1 MQAMMRHH
9 LDLTFAEAAARLGA
23 DYAGDIRAY
32 DEIHAQVLHMAD
44 MLSDGIV
51 AQFPGR
57 FR

>member
-1 MQAMMRHH
+1 MMRAH
-9 LDLTFAEAAARLGA
+9 LGLTTNEVVARLKRDWAA
-23 DYAGDIRAY
+23 DVRAY
-32 DEIHAQVLHMAD
+32 DRVHRQILHMAD